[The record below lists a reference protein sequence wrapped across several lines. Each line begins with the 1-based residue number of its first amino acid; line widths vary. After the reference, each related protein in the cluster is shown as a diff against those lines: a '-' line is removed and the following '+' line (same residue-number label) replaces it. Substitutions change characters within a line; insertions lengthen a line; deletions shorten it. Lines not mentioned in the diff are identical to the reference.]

1 MHRSFIR
8 FMFSCCQEVVP
19 MGSSVAAGKGA
30 DAAGLQA
37 TVAVCGSEGDSVASR
52 VMDRLAQEAPRHG

>member
-1 MHRSFIR
+1 
-8 FMFSCCQEVVP
+8 

>member
-1 MHRSFIR
+1 MR
-8 FMFSCCQEVVP
+8 FLFSCCQEGVP
-19 MGSSVAAGKGA
+19 LGSSVAAGQGA

-52 VMDRLAQEAPRHG
+52 VMERLAQEARRHG